1 MRIFR
6 TYLLLSLISWA
17 IAWASTAQAACEE
30 KYAFNEVR
38 AATVG
43 LFKTGI
49 PLSESQSAS
58 LSAALQDLDLLK
70 VFPRLTEHRQTIH
83 APFLNRL
90 IASLTTLQQ
99 IGRRDLVT
107 LSKPNMDKAEQ
118 IFEEL
123 CETMV
128 ASNAESQEVS
138 QRLVFELID
147 FSFTNPLREGDA
159 ADIRSYFDL
168 SLVFFFLLGL
178 ISLIIFCWKAYVLVI
193 PILKNRKSCLIQ
205 ATLRAA
211 ELDVEGHITTL
222 GKEGLRFVPDNQV
235 DSTELY
241 DRLSDLEALP
251 LIEIQVG
258 EQVFRA
264 KMHML
269 SVESYVSF
277 FEHHVDRRTLNQ
289 LYGLSKIRPA
299 FVSRFTIRSNMQ
311 LINPKFDTFKVS

>member
-6 TYLLLSLISWA
+6 TYILLSLVSWA

-38 AATVG
+38 AATLG

-58 LSAALQDLDLLK
+58 LGAALQDLDLLK

-99 IGRRDLVT
+99 IGRGDLVT
-107 LSKPNMDKAEQ
+107 LSKTNMDKAEQ

-123 CETMV
+123 CETVV
-128 ASNAESQEVS
+128 ASNAKSQEVS

-147 FSFTNPLREGDA
+147 FSFTNPFREGDA

-193 PILKNRKSCLIQ
+193 PILKNRKTCLIQ

-211 ELDVEGHITTL
+211 ELYVEGHITIL

-241 DRLSDLEALP
+241 DLLSDLGALP

-264 KMHML
+264 KMPML

-277 FEHHVDRRTLNQ
+277 FEHHVDRRTLN
-289 LYGLSKIRPA
+289 
-299 FVSRFTIRSNMQ
+299 
-311 LINPKFDTFKVS
+311 

>member
-6 TYLLLSLISWA
+6 TYILLSLVSWA

-38 AATVG
+38 AATLG

-49 PLSESQSAS
+49 PLSESQSVS
-58 LSAALQDLDLLK
+58 LGAALQDLDLLK

-107 LSKPNMDKAEQ
+107 LSKTNMDKAEQ
-118 IFEEL
+118 IFDEL
-123 CETMV
+123 CETVV

-147 FSFTNPLREGDA
+147 FSFTNPFREGDA

-193 PILKNRKSCLIQ
+193 PILKNWKRCLI
-205 ATLRAA
+205 
-211 ELDVEGHITTL
+211 
-222 GKEGLRFVPDNQV
+222 
-235 DSTELY
+235 
-241 DRLSDLEALP
+241 
-251 LIEIQVG
+251 
-258 EQVFRA
+258 
-264 KMHML
+264 
-269 SVESYVSF
+269 
-277 FEHHVDRRTLNQ
+277 
-289 LYGLSKIRPA
+289 
-299 FVSRFTIRSNMQ
+299 
-311 LINPKFDTFKVS
+311 

>member
-6 TYLLLSLISWA
+6 TYILLSLVSWA

-38 AATVG
+38 AATLG

-58 LSAALQDLDLLK
+58 LGAALQDLDLLK

-99 IGRRDLVT
+99 IGRGDLVT
-107 LSKPNMDKAEQ
+107 LSKTNMDKAEQ

-123 CETMV
+123 CETVV
-128 ASNAESQEVS
+128 ASNAKSQEVS

-147 FSFTNPLREGDA
+147 FSFTNPFREGDA

-193 PILKNRKSCLIQ
+193 PILKNRKTCLIQ

-211 ELDVEGHITTL
+211 ELYVEGHITIL

-241 DRLSDLEALP
+241 DLLSDLGALP

-269 SVESYVSF
+269 PVESYVSF
-277 FEHHVDRRTLNQ
+277 FEHHVDRRTLN
-289 LYGLSKIRPA
+289 
-299 FVSRFTIRSNMQ
+299 
-311 LINPKFDTFKVS
+311 

>member
-6 TYLLLSLISWA
+6 TYILLSLVSWA

-38 AATVG
+38 AATLG

-49 PLSESQSAS
+49 PLSESQSAN
-58 LSAALQDLDLLK
+58 LGAALQDLDLLK

-99 IGRRDLVT
+99 IGRGDLVT
-107 LSKPNMDKAEQ
+107 LSKTNMDKAEQ

-123 CETMV
+123 CETVV
-128 ASNAESQEVS
+128 ASNAKSQEVS

-147 FSFTNPLREGDA
+147 FSFTNPFREGDA

-193 PILKNRKSCLIQ
+193 PILKNRKTCLIQ

-211 ELDVEGHITTL
+211 ELYVEGHITIL

-241 DRLSDLEALP
+241 DLLSDLGALP

-277 FEHHVDRRTLNQ
+277 FEHHVDRRTLN
-289 LYGLSKIRPA
+289 
-299 FVSRFTIRSNMQ
+299 
-311 LINPKFDTFKVS
+311 

>member
-99 IGRRDLVT
+99 IGRWDLVT
-107 LSKPNMDKAEQ
+107 LSKTNLDKAEQ

-123 CETMV
+123 CETVV
-128 ASNAESQEVS
+128 ALNAEPQEVS
-138 QRLVFELID
+138 QRLMFELID
-147 FSFTNPLREGDA
+147 FSFTSPFCEGDA
-159 ADIRSYFDL
+159 ADIRSYFYL

-178 ISLIIFCWKAYVLVI
+178 ISLIVFCWKANVLAI
-193 PILKNRKSCLIQ
+193 PILKNRKTCLIQ
-205 ATLRAA
+205 ATLRVT
-211 ELDVEGHITTL
+211 ELDVEGHITIL
-222 GKEGLRFVPDNQV
+222 GKEGLRFVPDNEG

-241 DRLSDLEALP
+241 DLLTDLEALP
-251 LIEIQVG
+251 MIEFQVG
-258 EQVFRA
+258 GRVFRA
-264 KMHML
+264 KIHML
-269 SVESYVSF
+269 SVESYVSS

-289 LYGLSKIRPA
+289 LYGLSKIRLA
-299 FVSRFTIRSNMQ
+299 FISRFAIRSNMQ
-311 LINPKFDTFKVS
+311 LINAKFDTSKAS

>member
-6 TYLLLSLISWA
+6 TYILLSLVS
-17 IAWASTAQAACEE
+17 WASTAQAACEE

-38 AATVG
+38 AATLG

-49 PLSESQSAS
+49 PLSEGQSAS
-58 LSAALQDLDLLK
+58 LGAALQDLDLLK

-107 LSKPNMDKAEQ
+107 LSKTNMDKAEQ
-118 IFEEL
+118 IFDEL
-123 CETMV
+123 CETVV

-147 FSFTNPLREGDA
+147 FSFTNPFREGDA
-159 ADIRSYFDL
+159 VDIRSYFDL

-193 PILKNRKSCLIQ
+193 PILKNRKTCLIQ

-211 ELDVEGHITTL
+211 ELYVEGHITIL

-241 DRLSDLEALP
+241 DLLSDLGALP

-277 FEHHVDRRTLNQ
+277 FEHHVDRRTLN
-289 LYGLSKIRPA
+289 
-299 FVSRFTIRSNMQ
+299 
-311 LINPKFDTFKVS
+311 